1 MKRMKRNLVYIAL
14 LVMLLVMLSLITA
27 CGSGVNLSA
36 SMSGV
41 NESEEASAA
50 VEEDEETAETED
62 YDAEDVD
69 FDEDNDE
76 ESDEWAEDSDED
88 AVDTDEAEGDSAVDG
103 NTITVVLNTNKDR
116 KRIHLLDTSC
126 AGQIHAENYQE
137 STGTEQEL
145 IDFANEYGYVAC
157 GRCHP
162 DTKLGIDLP

>member
-41 NESEEASAA
+41 NESEEASSA
-50 VEEDEETAETED
+50 VEEDEETAENVED
-62 YDAEDVD
+62 AD
-69 FDEDNDE
+69 FDEEDADD
-76 ESDEWAEDSDED
+76 SDEWAEDIDED
-88 AVDTDEAEGDSAVDG
+88 DLDTDEAADNSAVDG
-103 NTITVVLNTNKDR
+103 NTITVILNTNEDR
-116 KRIHLLDTSC
+116 MRIHMPDTSC

-137 STGTEQEL
+137 WTGTEQEL

-162 DTKLGIDLP
+162 EKKLGIDLPTKK